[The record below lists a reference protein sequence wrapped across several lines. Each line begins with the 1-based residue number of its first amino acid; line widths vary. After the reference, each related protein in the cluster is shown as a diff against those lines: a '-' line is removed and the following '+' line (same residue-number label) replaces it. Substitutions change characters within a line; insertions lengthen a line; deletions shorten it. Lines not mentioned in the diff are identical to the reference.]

1 MAKKKTVCLLMCLCV
16 LLQML
21 QPVGVRAEEIQT
33 EMQEEIEETFTENIV
48 EEITE
53 ASTEESIEEIQNV
66 SIEDGVAIITEENTD
81 EITNTP
87 IEDNIAVIT
96 EETDEGAMEISEDYT
111 HTDENGNVFIYT
123 LDENSQAVI
132 KGITLS
138 GAVLVVPAELD
149 GYVVV
154 SVENGNASAVT
165 NPDVYIPEL
174 IVSCASVAPNAFV
187 GLSIGTLTMAE
198 GITGMNGYADTG
210 TGHIWKQFGN
220 CTIEH
225 VNYNAANIQVTIP
238 WAVSGPP
245 EVLGIFAGS
254 EIGSVS
260 FGENVESIVPFLFCG
275 ATLQM
280 DELSINVPKIGARA
294 FCGENIYIGNLILE
308 EDVNVLEESPYS
320 STTYHYYEQFAGA
333 KISNV
338 TLKASDMTL
347 EHTLLPA
354 ASVNVR
360 GPFYVSEIGGFVI
373 GENVGT
379 ITELLFY
386 NANMNME
393 TLEIHVPEIGAFA
406 FAGTDISI
414 GNLIIGSEVETFA
427 ESYFSTSTNHR
438 YNQFLYA
445 AIGEVIYLA
454 VSAELTHTSANA
466 SVDYTYGMF
475 YEAEIGNLV
484 MGEGVDSIPEYLF
497 NNAKMDL
504 ESLTLNAREIGAH
517 AFSGANISIGTLTIG
532 QDVEVFP
539 ASYFST
545 SASHEYQQFAASNIG
560 TLYYYAPAASL
571 SHTTGISTLTSIY
584 GIFQKAEIDEA
595 YIGENVEIIPE
606 YLFDSA
612 VMELDSL
619 TINAREVGAN
629 AFAGASISIGTLTI
643 GPDVEIFAESYISTV
658 SSHNYKQFAAATIG
672 KVNYEAVRAELTHTA
687 AKGATGSVYGM
698 FCKSDIGNVAIGE
711 DVEVIPE
718 YLFDSAQMT
727 LEELY
732 LNVREVG
739 ANAFYGNS
747 ISIGTLTI
755 GEDVEEFSES
765 YYSTVSSHKYLQ
777 FGYTTIGTVNFLP
790 EALVLSNDIATI
802 STTSSFNAP
811 FKGCTVGMLNISD
824 DVASIPGYLFMN
836 AKMTL
841 ENLVVKA
848 ERVGTYAFYGS
859 DISIGELTI
868 GENVSAFLTDLS
880 GKSAAFGY
888 NGITTLNY
896 NATAA
901 GMDSPKTGTYGPF
914 YYADIVTLNVG
925 ENVAFIDSY
934 FFRNNTFTNSSVY
947 TLTADD
953 NHKAQ
958 TLKNSYLPVSA
969 NLSIHYNSN
978 FKTYF
983 EYDAGSISWLCMDY
997 LIQDGYGDV
1006 VYDEE
1011 TGTYNVEVFKHCS
1024 VCGYSVTELEEADT
1038 SYELYLSIPLGIS
1051 LNLDVANF
1059 TYTGSDV
1066 IYAYGI
1072 LGNVYDGITISV
1084 NTDAQGFGTA
1094 QKGNDAVDM
1103 SEYFSVYIEGK
1114 TDYLISA
1121 DLLLQ
1126 NAQIVAGGSTENLNM
1141 GEIEVSVDAVELL
1154 KNGIG
1159 IYEFSIPFTVK
1170 LNTVTGEETA
1180 E

>member
-1 MAKKKTVCLLMCLCV
+1 MEKKKIVCLMMCLCF
-16 LLQML
+16 LLQMF

-33 EMQEEIEETFTENIV
+33 EMQEETEET
-48 EEITE
+48 
-53 ASTEESIEEIQNV
+53 
-66 SIEDGVAIITEENTD
+66 SIEDSIAIITEESTE
-81 EITNTP
+81 EITNTS
-87 IEDNIAVIT
+87 IEENIAVIT
-96 EETDEGAMEISEDYT
+96 EETDGGVMEISEDYT
-111 HTDENGNVFIYT
+111 HTDENGNVFTYT

-132 KGITLS
+132 HGITLS
-138 GAVLVVPAELD
+138 GAVFVVPSELD
-149 GYVVV
+149 GYVVA
-154 SVENGNASAVT
+154 SVESENTCVVT

-174 IVSCASVAPNAFV
+174 TVVSTSIGPNAFA
-187 GLSIGTLTMAE
+187 GLSIGTLTIAE
-198 GITGMNGYADTG
+198 GVASFPGYVGTDTS
-210 TGHIWKQFGN
+210 HVWKQFGD

-225 VNYNAANIQVTIP
+225 VNYEAANIQVSIP
-238 WAVSGPP
+238 QALATKPSIQ
-245 EVLGIFAGS
+245 GIFAGS
-254 EIGSVS
+254 EIGSIS
-260 FGENVESIVPFLFCG
+260 FGENVESIAPFLFYG
-275 ATLQM
+275 AYLQM
-280 DELSINVPKIGARA
+280 DELSINVPKIGAMA
-294 FCGENIYIGNLILE
+294 FSGENIKIENLVFE
-308 EDVNVLEESPYS
+308 ENVSGLGESPYD
-320 STTYHYYEQFAGA
+320 STTYHYYAQFAGA
-333 KISNV
+333 KIGNV
-338 TLKASDMTL
+338 TLRASAMGL

-354 ASVNVR
+354 ASVMLR
-360 GPFYVSEIGGFVI
+360 GPFYESEIGGITI

-379 ITELLFY
+379 IPELMFCD
-386 NANMNME
+386 ANMN
-393 TLEIHVPEIGAFA
+393 LEALELHVPEIGAFA
-406 FAGTDISI
+406 FSGTGISI
-414 GNLIIGSEVETFA
+414 GTLTIGSEVEIFA
-427 ESYFSTSTNHR
+427 ESYFSTSNNHR
-438 YNQFLYA
+438 YNQFQHA
-445 AIGEVIYLA
+445 AIGKVIYQA
-454 VSAELTHTSANA
+454 VSADISHVSGNA
-466 SVDYTYGMF
+466 ATDYTYGMF
-475 YEAEIGNLV
+475 YEAEIDELTI
-484 MGEGVDSIPEYLF
+484 GEGVDSIPEYLF
-497 NNAKMDL
+497 DNAKMDL
-504 ESLTLNAREIGAH
+504 ESLTINAREIGSN

-545 SASHEYQQFAASNIG
+545 SAAHEYQQFAASNIG
-560 TLYYYAPAASL
+560 TVYYNAPAASL

-584 GIFQKAEIDEA
+584 GMFQKAEIGEV

-619 TINAREVGAN
+619 TVNAKEVGAN

-658 SSHNYKQFAAATIG
+658 NSHNYKQFGAATIG
-672 KVNYEAVRAELTHTA
+672 TVNYNAVAAGLTHTA

-698 FCKSDIGNVAIGE
+698 FWKADIGDVTIGE
-711 DVEVIPE
+711 NVEVIPE

-727 LEELY
+727 LDELY

-790 EALVLSNDIATI
+790 EALVLSNDIASI

-811 FKGCTVGMLNISD
+811 FKGCTVGLLNISD

-848 ERVGTYAFYGS
+848 ESVGTYAFYGS

-914 YYADIVTLNVG
+914 YYTDIVTLNIG
-925 ENVAFIDSY
+925 ENVTFLDSY

-947 TLTADD
+947 ALTADD
-953 NHKAQ
+953 NYKIQ
-958 TLKNSYLPVSA
+958 TLKNSYLPAST
-969 NLSIHYNSN
+969 NLTIHYNSN

-983 EYDAGSISWLCMDY
+983 DYDADSITWLCMDY

-1006 VYDEE
+1006 IYDEE

-1051 LNLDVANF
+1051 LHLDTEHLA
-1059 TYTGSDV
+1059 YTGSDV
-1066 IYAYGI
+1066 VYAYGT

-1084 NTDAQGFGTA
+1084 DTDAKGFGTA
-1094 QKGNDAVDM
+1094 QKGDDAVDM
-1103 SEYFSVYIEGK
+1103 SEYFSVYIEGNA
-1114 TDYLISA
+1114 DYVISA
-1121 DLLLQ
+1121 DTLLENERIVGGASVQ
-1126 NAQIVAGGSTENLNM
+1126 NLDM

-1154 KNGIG
+1154 KNGLG
-1159 IYEFSIPFTVK
+1159 IYEFTIPFTVE